1 MKKCETHKLFW
12 DEYPYKLVIRNRL
25 APIFR
30 NKNLSYA
37 RQVLDSIQSN
47 YVEGKPLYLMR
58 GTRKDSILED
68 QFFDAKKLLHFF
80 SKQTN
85 YRLRVEYNSIN
96 VYSLDHDWLTQI
108 SRAVSPQYALEFWEP
123 SSSIL
128 KYLEKNVIILD
139 EELGYN
145 YRITLGNRKGNDGFA
160 NFAKT
165 NPHLVRVGPVLM
177 REMERNGY
185 VSGMYFYARD
195 DKTIQLCQLML
206 DNIRRIDKIIYKQ
219 DIDK

>member
-12 DEYPYKLVIRNRL
+12 DEYPYKLVIRNRV
-25 APIFR
+25 ATIFR

-37 RQVLDSIQSN
+37 RQVLDSIQAN
-47 YVEGKPLYLMR
+47 YVEGLPLYLVR
-58 GTRKDSILED
+58 GSRKDSISEE
-68 QFFDAKKLLHFF
+68 QFLNAKKLLHFF
-80 SKQTN
+80 SKQNN

-96 VYSLDHDWLTQI
+96 VYSLDYDWLKQI
-108 SRAVSPQYALEFWEP
+108 SQSITPHYVLELWEP
-123 SSSIL
+123 DSNIL
-128 KYLEKNVIILD
+128 KHLDKHVIILN
-139 EELGYN
+139 EEMDYK

-177 REMERNGY
+177 KEMEQNGY